1 MSASGRPPVGRIVAP
16 PERSSV
22 SRETPSADRQPLR
35 ADDFR
40 AITGASVAEVE
51 LLATYLEL
59 LRRWQAR
66 INLVGRGTLAD
77 PWRRHFLDSAQLASL
92 LPAGDPKLIDLGS
105 GAGFPGLVLAILTPA
120 QVRLVE
126 SDQRKC
132 AFLREA
138 ARVTGVAVRIDNA
151 RIESL
156 TPDACDAVTAR
167 ALAPV
172 PELLAYARKLLAP
185 RGSCLFLKG
194 RNWRAE
200 LTEAEQSWNMRATP
214 IQSRSD
220 ATGVILKIDEL
231 SERHER

>member
-1 MSASGRPPVGRIVAP
+1 VGRIGGSPQP
-16 PERSSV
+16 PSV
-22 SRETPSADRQPLR
+22 SRETPLADQQPLR
-35 ADDFR
+35 ANDFR

-51 LLATYLEL
+51 RLAAYLDL

-66 INLVGRGTLAD
+66 INLVGGGTLAD
-77 PWRRHFLDSAQLASL
+77 PWRRHFLDSAQLARL
-92 LPAGDPKLIDLGS
+92 LPAGNPKLIDLGS
-105 GAGFPGLVLAILTPA
+105 GAGFPGLVLAILTRA

-132 AFLREA
+132 AFLLEA
-138 ARVTGVAVRIDNA
+138 ARVTGVSVRIDNA

-156 TPDACDAVTAR
+156 EPNACDTVTAR
-167 ALAPV
+167 ALAPL
-172 PELLAYARKLLAP
+172 PELLAYSCKLLAP

-200 LTEAEQSWNMRATP
+200 LTQAEQSWNMRVTP

-220 ATGVILKIDEL
+220 STGVILKIDEL

>member
-1 MSASGRPPVGRIVAP
+1 MGRIVGS
-16 PERSSV
+16 PERPSV
-22 SRETPSADRQPLR
+22 SRETPFVGQPPLR

-40 AITGASVAEVE
+40 AITGASAAEVE
-51 LLATYLEL
+51 RLAAYLEL

-66 INLVGRGTLAD
+66 INLVGPSTLAD
-77 PWRRHFLDSAQLASL
+77 PWRRHFLDSAQLAPL
-92 LPAGDPKLIDLGS
+92 LPGNPMLIDLGS
-105 GAGFPGLVLAILTPA
+105 GAGFPGLVLAILTHA

-151 RIESL
+151 RLESL

-167 ALAPV
+167 ALAPL

-185 RGSCLFLKG
+185 RGSCIFLKG

-200 LTEAEQSWNMRATP
+200 LTQAEQSWNMRATP

-220 ATGVILKIDEL
+220 STGVMLKIDEL

>member
-1 MSASGRPPVGRIVAP
+1 MGRIVGS
-16 PERSSV
+16 PERSGV
-22 SRETPSADRQPLR
+22 SRETPFVGQPPLR

-51 LLATYLEL
+51 RLAVYLEL

-77 PWRRHFLDSAQLASL
+77 PWRRHFLDSAQLAPL
-92 LPAGDPKLIDLGS
+92 LPNNPKLIDLGS
-105 GAGFPGLVLAILTPA
+105 GAGFPGLVLAILTHA

-132 AFLREA
+132 AFLHEA
-138 ARVTGVAVRIDNA
+138 ARLTGVAVRIDNA

-156 TPDACDAVTAR
+156 TPDAYDAVTAR
-167 ALAPV
+167 ALAPL
-172 PELLAYARKLLAP
+172 PDLLAHARKLLAP
-185 RGSCLFLKG
+185 RGSCIFLKG

-200 LTEAEQSWNMRATP
+200 LTQAEQSWNMRATP

-220 ATGVILKIDEL
+220 SMGVILKIDEL

>member
-1 MSASGRPPVGRIVAP
+1 MV
-16 PERSSV
+16 
-22 SRETPSADRQPLR
+22 DQQPLS
-35 ADDFR
+35 AETFR
-40 AITGASVAEVE
+40 AIAGASVAQVE
-51 LLATYLEL
+51 RLAAYLEL
-59 LRRWQAR
+59 LRRWQTR

-77 PWRRHFLDSAQLASL
+77 PWRRHLLDCAQLAPL
-92 LPAGDPKLIDLGS
+92 LPAGDPRLIDLGS
-105 GAGFPGLVLAILTPA
+105 GAGFPGLVLAILTRA

-132 AFLREA
+132 AFLHEA

-156 TPDACDAVTAR
+156 APDACDIVTAR
-167 ALAPV
+167 ALAPL

-185 RGSCLFLKG
+185 RGSCIFLKG

-200 LTEAEQSWNMRATP
+200 LTQAEQSWNMRVTP